1 MRRADVRRAI
11 AIAAMVFLAG
21 CGSSPKTQFFTL
33 TPVPPQQGQARAEIK
48 APVTVAAV
56 KVPPSLDRSEM
67 VRRTGA
73 TTVDIDSDARWTA
86 PLGDMIRTVL
96 SQDLAARLPKEK
108 VILPDSPAPQNTAQI
123 VISIAEF
130 GPAAAG
136 GMTLQGSWSVVKGAA
151 AKPILQRNFD
161 LDTDASATDG
171 SSQAMAMSRLLA
183 RLADDIA
190 AALPGTL

>member
-1 MRRADVRRAI
+1 MRRAI
-11 AIAAMVFLAG
+11 AIVAMVFLAG

-33 TPVPPQQGQARAEIK
+33 TPMPPQEGQARAEIK

-56 KVPPSLDRSEM
+56 NVPPSLDRSEL

-96 SQDLAARLPKEK
+96 SQDLAARLPQEK
-108 VILPDSPAPQNTAQI
+108 VILPDSPAPPNTAQI
-123 VISIAEF
+123 VVSIAEF
-130 GPAAAG
+130 GPAG
-136 GMTLQGSWSVVKGAA
+136 TSGTTLQGSWSVMKGAA
-151 AKPILQRNFD
+151 AKPVRQRNFD
-161 LDTDASATDG
+161 LDADASATGG